1 MVDETLDNLPTADGT
16 PVNKIALTESADAH
30 LVEIENSNAEE
41 HEDEGLRGR
50 HDIPMHDYESMSMEQ
65 LTQSLEQL
73 VSNEHVSSIREHVDQ
88 IKKSFLRQYRE
99 FIDEKKEAHEAD
111 EDLAQTPFEY
121 HLPTK
126 DSFDKWYQIYR
137 NKRKELTE
145 NQQNRLKTNLEI
157 REQIIEELKTLIDPQ
172 VTIKDTW
179 QHFNELRERWRNA
192 GPIPRDKYNHVW
204 NNYHFHVENFYDYI
218 HLDREARDSEFKHN
232 LELKIKIIQR
242 VEELLKE
249 TDLIKAFRELQDLH
263 RLWKEEIGPVSR
275 EQREEIWQKFSALT
289 KQMHDKR
296 EAYYE
301 ELRKVEQKNLE
312 AKRTLIQE
320 LVKLC
325 NTEVHTHNQWQQL
338 MKNAEQI
345 REMFMQI
352 GKVPAENVDETWG
365 GFKKALR
372 DFNAHKNAFYKNIKK
387 EQNDNLLKK
396 QALIAKAKEWMDSDD
411 FDAATP
417 VLKQIQEDWKKV
429 GHVPK
434 KFSDPL
440 WDEFKKACNHYF
452 DRLKSLRSEQNNEE
466 LVAFESKKNYLEI
479 VKAYEFVGEHKTDL
493 ENIKAFIE
501 HWKSIGRVPQSRR
514 HIEGKFNKVLDGL
527 FEKLSLSKKETDMI
541 RFASR
546 LEELADGDDQRK
558 IENEKIFI
566 QRKIDELQSE
576 IFQLENNIQ
585 FFSNQTKENPLLK
598 EVKKNI
604 ERHKEDLKVWREK
617 LKQLKNL

>member
-1 MVDETLDNLPTADGT
+1 MVEETLDNLPTADGT
-16 PVNKIALTESADAH
+16 PEKKEEGNALDAH
-30 LVEIENSNAEE
+30 LAEIDNSNAEE

-50 HDIPMHDYESMSMEQ
+50 HDIPMQDYESMS
-65 LTQSLEQL
+65 LEQL
-73 VSNEHVSSIREHVDQ
+73 VHGLEKLVTHEHVSSIREHVEH

-99 FIDEKKEAHEAD
+99 FIDEKREAHEAD
-111 EDLAQTPFEY
+111 ENLANTPFEY
-121 HLPTK
+121 HLPAK
-126 DSFDKWYQIYR
+126 DLFDKYYQQYR
-137 NKRKELTE
+137 EKRAELAK
-145 NQQNRLKTNLEI
+145 NQQNKLKTNLEV

-172 VTIKDTW
+172 VAIKDTW

-232 LELKIKIIQR
+232 LELKLKIIQR
-242 VEELLKE
+242 VEELLNE

-275 EQREEIWQKFSALT
+275 EHREEIWQKFSALT

-296 EAYYE
+296 ESYYE
-301 ELRKVEQKNLE
+301 ELRKLEHKNLE

-320 LVKLC
+320 LEKLC
-325 NTEVHTHNQWQQL
+325 QMEVHTHNQWQQL

-345 REMFMQI
+345 RELFMQI
-352 GKVPAENVDETWG
+352 GKVPSENVDETWG

-372 DFNAHKNAFYKNIKK
+372 EFNANKNAFYKNIKR
-387 EQNDNLLKK
+387 EQNENLLKK

-411 FDAATP
+411 FESATP
-417 VLKQIQEDWKKV
+417 ILKQIQEDWKKI

-434 KFSDPL
+434 KLSDPL
-440 WDEFKKACNHYF
+440 WDEFKKACNHFF
-452 DRLKSLRSEQNNEE
+452 DRLKSARSGQNSEE
-466 LVAFESKKNYLEI
+466 IEAFDRKKAYIDVVKAFEFS
-479 VKAYEFVGEHKTDL
+479 GDHKTDL
-493 ENIKAFIE
+493 EAIKEHIE
-501 HWKSIGRVPQSRR
+501 HWKGLGRVPQSRR

-527 FEKLSLSKKETDMI
+527 FEKLSLSKKESEMI

-546 LEELADGDDQRK
+546 LEELAEGDDQRK

-585 FFSNQTKENPLLK
+585 FFSNQTKDNPLIK

-604 ERHKEDLKVWREK
+604 ERHKEELKVWRDK